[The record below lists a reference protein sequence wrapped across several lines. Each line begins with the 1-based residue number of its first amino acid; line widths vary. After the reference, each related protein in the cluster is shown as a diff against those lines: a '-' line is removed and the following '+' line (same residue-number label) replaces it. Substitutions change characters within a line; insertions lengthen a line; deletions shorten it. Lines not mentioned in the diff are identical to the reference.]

1 MKLEI
6 KCKYCGSNKLHRK
19 AIQGNW
25 KRLRCDDCH
34 KWDRIPLEHLSE
46 THPQIPKM
54 LLIDI
59 ETSPMEVYVWGLIGN
74 KYIQPNNII
83 KDWNMISWAAK
94 WIFDSNMMSAIQT
107 PKEAKA
113 RDDERITKSIWKLF
127 DEADII
133 IAQNGRKFDFKKLNT
148 RFYTHG
154 LMSPSPY
161 QTIDTL
167 IEARKHFAFSSNKLD
182 YLGQLMVGK
191 KKLETN
197 FKLWTDCLNGDKSQ
211 LDRMLAYNEEDVYL
225 LEEVYLELRP
235 WIKSHP
241 NVALLMDGNSNACPT
256 CNSNDLS
263 ETGTYYTTQAN
274 QYLSLRCNSCG
285 SLSREMKGEIPL
297 KDRRKLV
304 RTVAR

>member
-1 MKLEI
+1 MGIEMSCK
-6 KCKYCGSNKLHRK
+6 KCGGLRLHKKALTTNGRNKRIRCYDCGQWDSIPAESNG
-19 AIQGNW
+19 I
-25 KRLRCDDCH
+25 RLPN
-34 KWDRIPLEHLSE
+34 I
-46 THPQIPKM
+46 

-74 KYIQPNNII
+74 KYIQPGNII

-94 WIFDSNMMSAIQT
+94 WLFDSKMMSDVQT
-107 PKEAKA
+107 PKEAKD
-113 RDDERITKSIWKLF
+113 RNDERITTSIWKLF
-127 DEADII
+127 DKADII

-148 RFYTHG
+148 RFYAHG
-154 LMSPSPY
+154 LLSPSSY

-167 IEARKHFAFSSNKLD
+167 VEARKHFAFSSNKLD

-191 KKLETN
+191 KKLSTN
-197 FKLWTDCLNGDKSQ
+197 FKLWTDCLKGDKSQ
-211 LDRMLAYNEEDVYL
+211 LDKMLEYNEEDVRL

-241 NVALLMDGNSNACPT
+241 NLALLMDGNGDACPT

-274 QYLSLRCNSCG
+274 QYLSLRCNNCG
-285 SLSREMKGEIPL
+285 SLSRAMKGEIPL
-297 KDRRKLV
+297 ADRKKLV